1 MSVIGLR
8 IKVNVVVPDDSQLL
22 LTKAVFGCCRM
33 ANKKKLIRELL
44 KDMILCET
52 PLKWIFCKVDII
64 QNPITEFQCL
74 IFNFFTGYFLKNNLA
89 TTLLGLFFDVANQ
102 LVCLYNLES

>member
-22 LTKAVFGCCRM
+22 LAFTKALFGCCRM

-44 KDMILCET
+44 KDMILCSKT
-52 PLKWIFCKVDII
+52 PLKWTFCKVDII

-74 IFNFFTGYFLKNNLA
+74 IFIFLQEI
-89 TTLLGLFFDVANQ
+89 F
-102 LVCLYNLES
+102 